1 MIDPVIREEDEE
13 NMTETE
19 NEVLRFRIK
28 NLDTGEEEEIENEE
42 QEEIL
47 DKKLSAGRHGKLFI
61 MQK

>member
-1 MIDPVIREEDEE
+1 MMDPVIREEDQD

-42 QEEIL
+42 QEELL
-47 DKKLSAGRHGKLFI
+47 DKKLSAGRHCKLFLI
-61 MQK
+61 QK